1 MATLE
6 NGFIKIYR
14 QMVNWE
20 WYQDLNVFRLFTHLL
35 LTVNYEDKKW
45 QGITIPRGSKVTS
58 LNHLAEETGLSVR
71 QVRVAL
77 NKLKM
82 TNEVTSK
89 TTNKYTLI
97 SVVKYSDFQ
106 DNKKTNDK
114 QDDKQND
121 KRVTNE
127 RQTNDKQMTTMKEDI
142 KKDKK
147 EKKDKEIKNI
157 YGEFQNVKLTASELE
172 KLKETFGTTKTDKAI
187 TFLDEYIAEK
197 NYKSA
202 SHYLAI
208 RRWVINAVDTK
219 EPKQGYKKDKGLDY
233 LKELYQE
240 EVLKN
245 DTRKEEFDL
254 W

>member
-77 NKLKM
+77 DKLKM

-106 DNKKTNDK
+106 DNKKANGK
-114 QDDKQND
+114 QDDTQDD

-127 RQTNDKQMTTMKEDI
+127 RQTNDKQMTTMKEYI

-147 EKKDKEIKNI
+147 DKKDKEVKNI
-157 YGEFQNVKLTASELE
+157 YGEFQNVKLTETEYE
-172 KLKETFGTTKTDKAI
+172 KLITEYGTSGTLEI
-187 TFLDEYIAEK
+187 INILDT
-197 NYKSA
+197 YKGS
-202 SHYLAI
+202 SGKKYQSDYLAI
-208 RRWVINAVDTK
+208 RNWVIKRYQEDKNK
-219 EPKQGYKKDKGLDY
+219 KQTNNNTNKNLFAEI
-233 LKELYQE
+233 LKEE
-240 EVLKN
+240 GV
-245 DTRKEEFDL
+245 F
-254 W
+254 